1 MEDLTMK
8 IGLIELY
15 DLVGDDMGISFLY
28 EERPGVVVTI
38 GFQRDGS
45 ESVEDATADEEPKE
59 ETKDDEPKL
68 H

>member
-1 MEDLTMK
+1 MQDMTMK
-8 IGLIELY
+8 LSLIELY

-28 EERPGVVVTI
+28 EELPGVVVTI

-45 ESVEDATADEEPKE
+45 ESVEDATEDEEPKE